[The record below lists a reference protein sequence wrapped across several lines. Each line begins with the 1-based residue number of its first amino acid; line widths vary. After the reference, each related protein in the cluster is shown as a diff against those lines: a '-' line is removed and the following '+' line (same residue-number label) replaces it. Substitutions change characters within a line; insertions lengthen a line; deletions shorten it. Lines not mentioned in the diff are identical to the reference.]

1 MTSPKQPIAIYLHD
15 HLAGAAYALDLVGSM
30 RDNFRGQELGEF
42 AAMLFA
48 EIAADKEVL
57 HSLASRLGPSSD
69 VLKDTVA
76 WLTEKVSRFK
86 LAHDD
91 PTGLGLFEALEFLTL
106 GIHGKAA
113 LWRALAEVREQHDE
127 LARID
132 FAKLLK
138 RAEEQEQAVEKFR
151 LAAARNAFAHSGSTR

>member
-1 MTSPKQPIAIYLHD
+1 MSSSKQPIAIYLHD
-15 HLAGAAYALDLVGSM
+15 HLAGAAYAVDLVGSM
-30 RDNFRGQELGEF
+30 RDDFRGQEIGEF

-48 EIAADKEVL
+48 EIAADREVL

-69 VLKDTVA
+69 VLKDSVA

-113 LWRALAEVREQHDE
+113 LWRALAEVEEQHDE

-138 RAEEQEQAVEKFR
+138 RAEEQEQAVEKSR
-151 LAAARNAFAHSGSTR
+151 LAAARNAFVHSGSTR